1 MGLNEHI
8 STIRRMKIGL
18 LIGLFSLSP
27 ILSTPVNAAEQTE
40 SSALESILISPGS
53 KRYELKQGEE
63 RTDSLRV
70 VNDGTSTFDFNVYA
84 RPYSVNDEAYVPDFT
99 AEPKNA
105 DAYKWVKFDK
115 TSFRLEPGESTNVE
129 FAIRV
134 PANAA
139 PGGHY
144 GVLFAETQ
152 PSDDG
157 GAVVRKKRVGSILYV
172 TVDGN
177 VTTGGQSVGASVPF
191 FQFNPPLQASERIR
205 NTGNTDFTVT
215 SDIEVA
221 DIFGAVK
228 HKATR
233 ESVVLPDSTR
243 RIESNWSSPAWMG
256 LYKVTMTTKF
266 LDKNETSSH
275 HVLLVPVWVYA
286 TLGLLI
292 GARILYAVA
301 HRKKK

>member
-1 MGLNEHI
+1 MGMNVPAH
-8 STIRRMKIGL
+8 TIRRMKIGL
-18 LIGLFSLSP
+18 LIGLFSLA
-27 ILSTPVNAAEQTE
+27 PVMSVPAAAAEQTE
-40 SSALESILISPGS
+40 ASALESILISPGS
-53 KRYELKQGEE
+53 KRYELKQGEL

-70 VNDGTSTFDFNVYA
+70 VNDGAGAFEFAVYT

-105 DAYKWVKFDK
+105 DAYKWIKFDK
-115 TSFRLEPGESTNVE
+115 TSFELEPGESTDVE
-129 FAIRV
+129 YTIRV
-134 PANAA
+134 PANAT

-152 PSDDG
+152 PTEDG
-157 GAVVRKKRVGSILYV
+157 SAVVRKKRVGSIMYI

-177 VTTGGQSVGASVPF
+177 VTTGGQSLGTTVPF
-191 FQFNPPLQASERIR
+191 LQFTPPLQASERVR

-221 DIFGAVK
+221 DVFGAVK

-233 ESVVLPDSTR
+233 ESVVLPNSTR
-243 RIESNWSSPAWMG
+243 KIESNWTSPAWMG

-266 LDKNETSSH
+266 LDKTETKSN

-292 GARILYAVA
+292 GARVLYAVA